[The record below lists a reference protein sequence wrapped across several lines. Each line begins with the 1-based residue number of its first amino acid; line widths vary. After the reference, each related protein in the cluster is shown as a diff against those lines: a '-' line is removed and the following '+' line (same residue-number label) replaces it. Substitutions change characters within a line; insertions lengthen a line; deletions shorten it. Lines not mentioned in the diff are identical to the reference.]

1 MPPPRET
8 LTHVVWGFL
17 NTKTYTLVVLLHMA
31 GAGVRVPLLVWLLD
45 AKLQLT
51 NRVSTLLS
59 DKTMHWLELFYTQ
72 HRIAHLPRS
81 VHIACN
87 ACMHPLRYLELIQ
100 LTVTNGLNTHLQ
112 GYDWS

>member
-1 MPPPRET
+1 MSPPRET

-31 GAGVRVPLLVWLLD
+31 GAGVRVPLLVWLVD

-81 VHIACN
+81 VLYTSVCV
-87 ACMHPLRYLELIQ
+87 HPRIQ
-100 LTVTNGLNTHLQ
+100 LFIA
-112 GYDWS
+112 Y

>member
-81 VHIACN
+81 VHRAYNLQCLHHASI
-87 ACMHPLRYLELIQ
+87 EVFSVDLIDNDQ
-100 LTVTNGLNTHLQ
+100 
-112 GYDWS
+112 WP